1 MDRKYFKDLKV
12 VKTQNKTPDSLEDQ
26 EILCTHCKRT
36 RENKIPCIGKCV
48 SDNEYQDSK
57 EFSFIKEIKN
67 IKLKLN

>member
-48 SDNEYQDSK
+48 SDNEY
-57 EFSFIKEIKN
+57 
-67 IKLKLN
+67 